1 MNKKIP
7 LLCIVGPTASGKTGL
22 SVELAKRHNGE
33 IVSCDSMQIYKG
45 MDIATAKVTSE
56 EACGIPH
63 HLIDFLDVGEN
74 FSVSDYVNLAHK
86 VIEEIHSRD
95 KLPVL
100 VGGTGLYYSSLVG
113 NITFSD
119 EKINEDLRA
128 ELNARYECEG
138 GGELLKELA
147 EFDPKM
153 AETLHPNNR
162 KRIIRAIEIYRN
174 TGVTMSEQL
183 ARSREIP
190 SPYNCLTICLM
201 YKDRQ
206 KLYDRINLRV
216 DKMLEVGLLE
226 EARDFYSLNTG
237 KTASA
242 AIGIKEF
249 KPYFDGMCTLEEA
262 TEKLKRETRRYA
274 KRQLTWFRKC
284 ENIKYLECDCCDSLA
299 ESERLYSE
307 WNLNELPEPLGF

>member
-45 MDIATAKVTSE
+45 MDIATAKVTAE
-56 EACGIPH
+56 EAQGIPH
-63 HLIDFLDVGEN
+63 HLVDFLPVGES
-74 FSVSDYVNLAHK
+74 FSVSDYVDMAHS
-86 VIEEIHSRD
+86 IIAEIHSRD
-95 KLPVL
+95 KLPIL

-119 EKINEDLRA
+119 EKINEDIRA
-128 ELNARYECEG
+128 ELNARYEHEG
-138 GGELLKELA
+138 GEVLLKELA
-147 EFDPKM
+147 EFDPET
-153 AETLHPNNR
+153 AEKLHPSNG

-174 TGVTMSEQL
+174 TGLTMSEQI
-183 ARSREIP
+183 ARSRENP
-190 SPYNCLTICLM
+190 SPYNLLTICLV
-201 YKDRQ
+201 YKDR
-206 KLYDRINLRV
+206 KRLYDRINLRV
-216 DKMLEVGLLE
+216 DKMLEAGLLD
-226 EARDFYSLNTG
+226 EAREFYSHSAG

-249 KPYFDGMCTLEEA
+249 KPYFDGVCTLEEA

-274 KRQLTWFRKC
+274 KRQLTWFRRC
-284 ENIKYLECDCCDSLA
+284 ENINYLECDCCDVLA
-299 ESERLYSE
+299 ESEKLYQG
-307 WNLNELPEPLGF
+307 WNLNELPKLLDF